1 MMSPWSKI
9 QLGWV
14 TPKEITQNGMYEIE
28 ASALKPD
35 IYVISSPYPLHEY
48 LLIENRQPLKF
59 DSKLPQGGLIIW
71 HIDGT
76 VSFENSPGYP
86 GQPGWPQNGN
96 HYHVAVLQADGR
108 YDLERGEK

>member
-14 TPKEITQNGMYEIE
+14 EPIEIEESGTYEIE

-35 IYVISSPYPLHEY
+35 IYIISSPFPSDEY

-59 DSKLPQGGLIIW
+59 DALLPQGGLIIW
-71 HIDGT
+71 HIDGA
-76 VSFENSPGYP
+76 VSFENGPGFP
-86 GQPGWPQNGN
+86 GQVNWLKNGK
-96 HYHVAVLQADGR
+96 HSIL
-108 YDLERGEK
+108 LPP